1 MEAMERTFGV
11 AADGVLEAQLEDIA
25 SVLAAEYWDDYR
37 KQLLDIVA
45 NSFLEEYDEL
55 NIEVAFKNAVTNSV
69 SYTMYCRF
77 VESPDNYF
85 EHEDF
90 QKVFDFN
97 TRQTVNALGTA
108 VNAIS
113 TRMFQEIEKAI
124 GEHEQIMNEMTYRQ
138 AGDYQIPNLQ
148 LENEGEK
155 PLGKYGRMR
164 RAFLEQNN
172 PMLLNDMI
180 LTESLFPHLWEIE
193 ETAKAR
199 VEFLMEQYLKDS
211 PAPDKETNQKAW
223 VQHMNSLKAQAE
235 EVVMT
240 ELINS

>member
-1 MEAMERTFGV
+1 M
-11 AADGVLEAQLEDIA
+11 
-25 SVLAAEYWDDYR
+25 S
-37 KQLLDIVA
+37 
-45 NSFLEEYDEL
+45 
-55 NIEVAFKNAVTNSV
+55 
-69 SYTMYCRF
+69 
-77 VESPDNYF
+77 
-85 EHEDF
+85 
-90 QKVFDFN
+90 
-97 TRQTVNALGTA
+97 
-108 VNAIS
+108 
-113 TRMFQEIEKAI
+113 
-124 GEHEQIMNEMTYRQ
+124 EMTYKQ

-164 RAFLEQNN
+164 QAFLEQNN

-211 PAPDKETNQKAW
+211 PAPDKETQQMAW